1 MIYGIGVDVT
11 SIERITSIW
20 QRSRERF
27 ARHILTQ
34 SEASEFAATL
44 DAPRWLAKRW
54 AAKEAFAKAAGTGM
68 RAPLKWGAITMAHDG
83 LGRPLLEPSPTLRVW
98 LAHRGVDRWHLSL
111 SDERELVCAMV
122 VLESTQGGANAA

>member
-11 SIERITSIW
+11 SIERIATIW

-27 ARHILTQ
+27 ARHILADAEQ
-34 SEASEFAATL
+34 SELLGTV

-68 RAPLKWGAITMAHDG
+68 RAPLKWGAIAVAHDS
-83 LGRPLLEPSPTLRVW
+83 LGRPLLEPSPMVRAW
-98 LAHRGVDRWHLSL
+98 LTRRGVERWHLSL
-111 SDERELVCAMV
+111 SDEREVVCAMV
-122 VLESTQGGANAA
+122 VLETRRDGPDAA